1 MLTRADGAPKNCAVR
16 EHVAA
21 AACKRVSVGVSGAV
35 IHGTWPDGP
44 SGNDGGQLSAAEALT
59 VVTVAEPDLPGR
71 LFAPVEAARRFH
83 VLILPRGVVILQSPW
98 QDAGMP
104 YKQDPN
110 VVPTTVRLPRQLLER
125 IDEIAASERR
135 SRNQMMIL
143 LLERATKPQ

>member
-1 MLTRADGAPKNCAVR
+1 MPGHIVPV
-16 EHVAA
+16 HVAVALRVVRTVAIGYLA
-21 AACKRVSVGVSGAV
+21 ATCSVG
-35 IHGTWPDGP
+35 P
-44 SGNDGGQLSAAEALT
+44 
-59 VVTVAEPDLPGR
+59 PGR
-71 LFAPVEAARRFH
+71 EWFASNPLVVVGGTEAASPGRESAPGEAARRFH
-83 VLILPRGVVILQSPW
+83 ALILPRGVVILQSPW

-135 SRNQMMIL
+135 SRNQMVIL